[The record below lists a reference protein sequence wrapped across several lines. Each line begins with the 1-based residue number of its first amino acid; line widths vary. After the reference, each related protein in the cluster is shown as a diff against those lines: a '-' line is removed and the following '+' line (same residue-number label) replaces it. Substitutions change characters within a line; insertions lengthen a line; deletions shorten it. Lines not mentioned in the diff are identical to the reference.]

1 MSDRG
6 HEKGIKVTLETKG
19 KSNLLKIKSMK
30 KQNKLSPLN
39 MHLTYLTYVNIKAHF
54 GQEYI
59 KQ

>member
-30 KQNKLSPLN
+30 KQNKLSSLN

-54 GQEYI
+54 G
-59 KQ
+59 